1 MPLLVNPET
10 IIFGNDGT
18 MYIINEDAKLVSLHD
33 FQPLVEEDTSI
44 LTATA
49 IEVADLG
56 HGRPLGGKFDN
67 NGCLYFAD
75 AIFGLNKICNL
86 LSKQGIIPSSS
97 VEVVASQ
104 VKLDDGT
111 FSPINY
117 ADDVDIGPRTGH
129 VYFSDASNIK
139 PDRNIHG
146 KWDIMYA
153 SKIEALRG
161 NLTGRLL
168 RYMPETG
175 AVDILA
181 TGVPFANGVAVD
193 VDEEFVLYTS
203 SFDASIRKYHLDG
216 SGEERMQ
223 GVFPGVVDGADC
235 SFQTGLCYIA
245 IPAPL
250 SPLVSAIFAA
260 TPWLSRHLRSLVMM
274 LPRML
279 SPPAQPYGGV
289 AEIQPGDKNNIP
301 AFITRLFQDPDGRD
315 FTMITGVTEHEGKLY
330 LGSLHANYVGV
341 VSLS

>member
-1 MPLLVNPET
+1 MPLLINPET
-10 IIFGNDGT
+10 IIFDNDGT

-67 NGCLYFAD
+67 DGCLYFAD
-75 AIFGLNKICNL
+75 VIFGLNKICNI
-86 LSKQGIIPSSS
+86 SSEQGIIPSSS

-146 KWDIMYA
+146 QWDILYA

-168 RYMPETG
+168 RFIPETG
-175 AVDILA
+175 ALSQVW
-181 TGVPFANGVAVD
+181 
-193 VDEEFVLYTS
+193 
-203 SFDASIRKYHLDG
+203 HLPMVWRWM
-216 SGEERMQ
+216 SMKHL
-223 GVFPGVVDGADC
+223 F
-235 SFQTGLCYIA
+235 FTH
-245 IPAPL
+245 
-250 SPLVSAIFAA
+250 
-260 TPWLSRHLRSLVMM
+260 RHLMQ
-274 LPRML
+274 
-279 SPPAQPYGGV
+279 A
-289 AEIQPGDKNNIP
+289 
-301 AFITRLFQDPDGRD
+301 
-315 FTMITGVTEHEGKLY
+315 
-330 LGSLHANYVGV
+330 LGSIIWMDQEKNGYKVFSQV
-341 VSLS
+341 